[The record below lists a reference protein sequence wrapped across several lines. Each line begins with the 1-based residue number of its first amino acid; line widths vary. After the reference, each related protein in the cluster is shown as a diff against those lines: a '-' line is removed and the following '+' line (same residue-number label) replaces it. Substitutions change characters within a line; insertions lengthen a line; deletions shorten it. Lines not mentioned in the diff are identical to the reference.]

1 MLVAL
6 ERHPDS
12 RPIVSTIMSDAAK
25 ARAEA
30 RKKAILAGRTNR
42 LAKLTSTARGEEA
55 AAAFIRD
62 GTSSYTYPSFA
73 LS

>member
-1 MLVAL
+1 
-6 ERHPDS
+6 
-12 RPIVSTIMSDAAK
+12 MSDAAK

-55 AAAFIRD
+55 AAAFIRE
-62 GTSSYTYPSFA
+62 GASWPLSLSNRKLTLSSVC
-73 LS
+73 

>member
-1 MLVAL
+1 
-6 ERHPDS
+6 
-12 RPIVSTIMSDAAK
+12 MSDAAK

-30 RKKAILAGRTNR
+30 RKKAILSGRTNR

-62 GTSSYTYPSFA
+62 GELHPSPV
-73 LS
+73 L